1 MRTALAVASPVIYN
15 VTGVAQVVGAAAAA
29 AAARA
34 AMVTKAKKGGYVHL
48 RCKSSPLDSHR
59 SRHLAAQRW
68 QRRAIASES
77 SESLKVNDARVL
89 GGGDDGGIGGGGGG
103 IGGGEG
109 DHAWL
114 RA

>member
-1 MRTALAVASPVIYN
+1 M
-15 VTGVAQVVGAAAAA
+15 
-29 AAARA
+29 
-34 AMVTKAKKGGYVHL
+34 TKAKKRMVVHL

-77 SESLKVNDARVL
+77 LKVNDARVL
-89 GGGDDGGIGGGGGG
+89 GGGGDGGIGGGGGG

>member
-34 AMVTKAKKGGYVHL
+34 AMVTKAKKRMVVHL

-68 QRRAIASES
+68 QRRAIA

>member
-1 MRTALAVASPVIYN
+1 
-15 VTGVAQVVGAAAAA
+15 VVGAAAAA

-34 AMVTKAKKGGYVHL
+34 AMVTKAKKRMVVHL

-77 SESLKVNDARVL
+77 LKVNDARVL
-89 GGGDDGGIGGGGGG
+89 GGGGDGGMKS
-103 IGGGEG
+103 
-109 DHAWL
+109 AAAAAVSAAA
-114 RA
+114 RATMHG